1 MNNSSL
7 LLTSLYKDNVLI
19 QYVSNRIIIE
29 KCPSWAMYKNG
40 LIKVCDPENNTI
52 LEKKTPIVQALEI
65 VLPHLTDGVYI
76 LHLYYL
82 PSPKSSYYS
91 ELNSLSGFPFQVL
104 KGQASHLL
112 AMPFDGNKHV
122 FEHLSESFYNSY
134 NSTIVPNNLFIPA
147 EVRQLSQM
155 IAKKAYSN
163 YERIL
168 AVHDWVADNIFYDYD
183 SLNDGSY
190 RFAKIDA
197 LSILKTKRTVCCG
210 YSALSVTLLRAIG
223 VMALNLDCYAL
234 GVSSG
239 NNAWSENT
247 MKEPANHVLTFAYAD
262 DRWIMMDTTW
272 DSNKQYRNGE
282 YITQPYPVSHIYFD
296 GTIAFFSYT
305 HRFIL

>member
-1 MNNSSL
+1 M
-7 LLTSLYKDNVLI
+7 
-19 QYVSNRIIIE
+19 
-29 KCPSWAMYKNG
+29 WALYKNG
-40 LIKVCDPENNTI
+40 LIRICNSENITF
-52 LEKKTPIVQALEI
+52 LEKRMPITNALEI
-65 VLPHLTDGVYI
+65 ILPHLADGAYV

-82 PSPKSSYYS
+82 PSTKSSYYS

-104 KGQASHLL
+104 NGQAIHML
-112 AMPFDGNKHV
+112 AEPFSGNKLV
-122 FEHLSESFYNSY
+122 FEQLSESFYNTY
-134 NSTIVPNNLFIPA
+134 NSTIVPNTLFVPA
-147 EVRQLSQM
+147 EVRYLSQK
-155 IAKKAYSN
+155 ITKKAYSN

-168 AVHDWVADNIFYDYD
+168 AVHDWVADNIYYDYD

-210 YSALSVTLLRAIG
+210 YSALSVALLRALG
-223 VMALNLDCYAL
+223 VMALNMDCYAL
-234 GVSSG
+234 GVSVS
-239 NNAWSENT
+239 NNAWSDNA

-282 YITQPYPVSHIYFD
+282 YITQAQPISHIYFD